1 MDKSIVKNA
10 ITRLIENAD
19 DQSLRQIF
27 NLINDFSQCPEHGKG
42 RICEEVSRIAAE
54 YTEEEIPVISPPKY
68 RGKHEELV
76 ERIAQEEREDSYME
90 MMRAAQLLEKLRGC

>member
-19 DQSLRQIF
+19 EQSLRQIF
-27 NLINDFSQCPEHGKG
+27 NLINDFTQCPNHGKG
-42 RICEEVSRIAAE
+42 RICKDASLIAAE
-54 YTEEEIPVISPPKY
+54 YIEDEIPVVSPPKY

-76 ERIAQEEREDSYME
+76 ERVAQEQREDSYRE
-90 MMRAAQLLEKLRGC
+90 MVHATQLLEKLRGC